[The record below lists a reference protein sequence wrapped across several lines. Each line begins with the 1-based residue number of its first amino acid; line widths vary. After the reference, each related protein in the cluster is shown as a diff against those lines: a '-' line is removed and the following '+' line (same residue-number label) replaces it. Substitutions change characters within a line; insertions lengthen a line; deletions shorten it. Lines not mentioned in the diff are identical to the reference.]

1 MTILPHPVIDPGSP
15 KFFFDFPSGFGVA
28 GRKIFLNAYYIQYMS
43 KHYIQK
49 DIMAVKIPNSLIKRT
64 NSNAH
69 SFNPQSPVPNPSI
82 IGCEN
87 RV

>member
-1 MTILPHPVIDPGSP
+1 
-15 KFFFDFPSGFGVA
+15 
-28 GRKIFLNAYYIQYMS
+28 MS

-69 SFNPQSPVPNPSI
+69 SLNPQSPVPNPSI